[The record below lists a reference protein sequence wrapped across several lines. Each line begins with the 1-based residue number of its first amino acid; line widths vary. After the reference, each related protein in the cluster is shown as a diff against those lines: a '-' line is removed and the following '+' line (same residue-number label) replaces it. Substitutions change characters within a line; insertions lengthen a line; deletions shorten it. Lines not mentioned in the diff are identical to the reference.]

1 MTNYQ
6 LKPFTTFTSLAS
18 QDAKEQ
24 RRKVLEAARKIRQQ
38 KSKHRQEHER
48 EAYKTNEDYKEYVD
62 YSG

>member
-6 LKPFTTFTSLAS
+6 LKPLTTFPSLAS
-18 QDAKEQ
+18 QDTKEQ

-38 KSKHRQEHER
+38 KSKHRQEQER
-48 EAYKTNEDYKEYVD
+48 EAYKTSDEYREYVE